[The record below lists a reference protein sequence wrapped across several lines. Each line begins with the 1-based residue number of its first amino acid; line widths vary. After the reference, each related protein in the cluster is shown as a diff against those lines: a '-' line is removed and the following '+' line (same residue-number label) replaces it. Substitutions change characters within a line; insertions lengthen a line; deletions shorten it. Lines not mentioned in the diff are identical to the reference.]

1 MLPTYIGLVF
11 TLLAHCSPALLCVA
25 DAMAQTN
32 CFSALGGMNLM
43 CSVRVFAY
51 VKQFGMK
58 GVMTT
63 RYYHHFMS
71 RMSLLDWN

>member
-11 TLLAHCSPALLCVA
+11 TFLANCSPALLCVA
-25 DAMAQTN
+25 DAVAQSN
-32 CFSALGGMNLM
+32 CYLALGGMNLM
-43 CSVRVFAY
+43 CSVRVFVY